1 MYLGAFKRDEVGIS
15 YFDSSVKVACAG
27 HLKPINK
34 DFESF
39 NCAGFNWMVGIL
51 SQIKFRTVIQMRDH
65 FLYSTD
71 YSLLP

>member
-1 MYLGAFKRDEVGIS
+1 
-15 YFDSSVKVACAG
+15 
-27 HLKPINK
+27 
-34 DFESF
+34 
-39 NCAGFNWMVGIL
+39 MVGIL